1 MKKPPPH
8 PVELLAMTGGPMAGD
23 ECDLASV
30 PLEPSPWEFA
40 IRSLMA
46 DGIARDRE
54 EALRLIDEA
63 F

>member
-8 PVELLAMTGGPMAGD
+8 PVEMLAMTGGPMSDD
-23 ECDLASV
+23 ESDLASV
-30 PLEPSPWEFA
+30 PLAPCPWEFA
-40 IRSLMA
+40 IRSF
-46 DGIARDRE
+46 IANGLAHDRE

>member
-1 MKKPPPH
+1 
-8 PVELLAMTGGPMAGD
+8 MTGGPMAGD
-23 ECDLASV
+23 ESDLASV
-30 PLEPSPWEFA
+30 PLKPSPWEFA

-46 DGIARDRE
+46 DGKARDRE

>member
-8 PVELLAMTGGPMAGD
+8 PVELLAMTGGPMSGD
-23 ECDLASV
+23 ESDLASV
-30 PLEPSPWEFA
+30 PLPPCPWELA
-40 IRSLMA
+40 VQSL
-46 DGIARDRE
+46 IANGLASDRE